1 LGLSDLKRLALVSA
15 VLLLLMVSNTIMAV
29 SADEAS
35 VQVWL
40 GCKLEKLDDR
50 IPGLYTTSLVLS
62 LFSPTNQSF
71 WGTLLF
77 NSPTN
82 RSETVDLQIVSSF
95 NGQIKVWNTQA
106 PLAFNNQEFFWNL
119 FHQGVFP
126 GDSFA
131 WYMVVGLNTS
141 MGGFR
146 TTFGPEPPPEL
157 SSKWVVTGPNMAESN
172 NPSDASLAG
181 MGIVSRVYQ
190 SYVQRGLTHWYVIQ
204 MSFSRQQSDI
214 IRFSGL
220 FWVPAIGLFVIFMVA
235 IVSSGLLW
243 KKQRRLSLSNS
254 LTLFLGS
261 ALFAF
266 PFILSIN
273 QYAPPG
279 EITPVEYLF
288 YADVI
293 LAFIGTGWAL
303 VAEYLR
309 PANDTWISQP

>member
-1 LGLSDLKRLALVSA
+1 MFVSA
-15 VLLLLMVSNTIMAV
+15 VLVLLIVSNTIMAV
-29 SADEAS
+29 SADEAP
-35 VQVWL
+35 VQVWF

-82 RSETVDLQIVSSF
+82 RSQTADLQIVSSF

-106 PLAFNNQEFFWNL
+106 PFAFYNQEFFWNL
-119 FHQGVFP
+119 FHEDVFP

-131 WYMVVGLNTS
+131 WYMVVGLNAS

-146 TTFGPEPPPEL
+146 MSFGPEPPPEF
-157 SSKWVVTGPNMAESN
+157 SSKWVLTGPTMTELD
-172 NPSDASLAG
+172 NPSDANLVG
-181 MGIVSRVYQ
+181 MGIVPRVYQ
-190 SYVQRGLTHWYVIQ
+190 TYVQQGLAHWYVIQ

-220 FWVPAIGLFVIFMVA
+220 FWVPAIGLFVIFLVA
-235 IVSSGLLW
+235 MILSGLLW
-243 KKQRRLSLSNS
+243 KRHRQLSLSNS

-266 PFILSIN
+266 PFVLSIN

-279 EITPVEYLF
+279 EITHVELLF
-288 YADVI
+288 YVDVL
-293 LAFIGTGWAL
+293 LAFIATGWAL

-309 PANDTWISQP
+309 PASDA

>member
-1 LGLSDLKRLALVSA
+1 
-15 VLLLLMVSNTIMAV
+15 MVSNTIMAV
-29 SADEAS
+29 SADEAP
-35 VQVWL
+35 VQVWF
-40 GCKLEKLDDR
+40 GCKLERLDDR

-77 NSPTN
+77 NSPAN
-82 RSETVDLQIVSSF
+82 RSQTADLQIVSSF

-106 PLAFNNQEFFWNL
+106 PLAFYNQEFFWNL
-119 FHQGVFP
+119 FHEGVFP

-131 WYMVVGLNTS
+131 WYMVVGLNAS
-141 MGGFR
+141 MGGFEVS
-146 TTFGPEPPPEL
+146 FGPEPPPEF
-157 SSKWVVTGPNMAESN
+157 SSRWIVTGPTMSDLND
-172 NPSDASLAG
+172 PSDAALVG
-181 MGIVSRVYQ
+181 MGIVPKIYQ
-190 SYVQRGLTHWYVIQ
+190 MYVRQGLTHWYVIQ
-204 MSFSRQQSDI
+204 MSFSRQQPDI

-220 FWVPAIGLFVIFMVA
+220 FWVPAIGLFVIFLVA
-235 IVSSGLLW
+235 MILSGLLW
-243 KKQRRLSLSNS
+243 RRHRRLSLSNS

-279 EITPVEYLF
+279 EITPVEFLF

-293 LAFIGTGWAL
+293 LAFIGTGLAL

-309 PANDTWISQP
+309 PASDA

>member
-1 LGLSDLKRLALVSA
+1 
-15 VLLLLMVSNTIMAV
+15 MAV
-29 SADEAS
+29 YADEAP
-35 VQVWL
+35 VQVWF

-82 RSETVDLQIVSSF
+82 RSQTVDLQIVSSF

-106 PLAFNNQEFFWNL
+106 PLAFNNQEFYWNL
-119 FHQGVFP
+119 FHEGEFP
-126 GDSFA
+126 WDSFV
-131 WYMVVGLNTS
+131 WYVVVGLNETA
-141 MGGFR
+141 GGFR
-146 TTFGPEPPPEL
+146 MAFGPEPPPEI
-157 SSKWVVTGPNMAESN
+157 SSKWIVTGPSMTDLGT
-172 NPSDASLAG
+172 PTDAKLLG
-181 MGIVSRVYQ
+181 MGIVPRVYQ
-190 SYVQRGLTHWYVIQ
+190 THVQQGLTHWYVIQ
-204 MSFSRQQSDI
+204 MAFSRQQSDI

-220 FWVPAIGLFVIFMVA
+220 FWVPAIGLFVVFMVA
-235 IVSSGLLW
+235 MVLSGLLW
-243 KKQRRLSLSNS
+243 MRQRRLSLSNS

-279 EITPVEYLF
+279 EITPVEFLF

-293 LAFIGTGWAL
+293 LAFVGTGWAL

-309 PANDTWISQP
+309 PENDCQ

>member
-1 LGLSDLKRLALVSA
+1 MKPSICVSA
-15 VLLLLMVSNTIMAV
+15 ILVLVIISSATQLVA
-29 SADEAS
+29 ADEAPI
-35 VQVWL
+35 QVWF

-77 NSPTN
+77 SSPTN
-82 RSETVDLQIVSSF
+82 RSQTVDLQIVSSY

-106 PLAFNNQEFFWNL
+106 PLAFYNHEFFWNL

-126 GDSFA
+126 DDSFA

-146 TTFGPEPPPEL
+146 TTFGPEPPPDF
-157 SSKWVVTGPNMAESN
+157 SSKWAVTGPTMSDLN
-172 NPSDASLAG
+172 NPSDTSLVG
-181 MGIVSRVYQ
+181 MGILPKVYQ
-190 SYVQRGLTHWYVIQ
+190 TYVQQGLTHWYIIQ
-204 MSFSRQQSDI
+204 MNFSRQQSDI

-220 FWVPAIGLFVIFMVA
+220 FWVPAIGLFTLFMIAMVL
-235 IVSSGLLW
+235 SGLLW
-243 KKQRRLSLSNS
+243 RRQRRLSLSNS

-279 EITPVEYLF
+279 EVTPVEYLF

-309 PANDTWISQP
+309 PANDR

>member
-1 LGLSDLKRLALVSA
+1 
-15 VLLLLMVSNTIMAV
+15 MAV
-29 SADEAS
+29 SADEAP

-82 RSETVDLQIVSSF
+82 RSQTVGLQIVSSF

-119 FHQGVFP
+119 FHEGVFP

-131 WYMVVGLNTS
+131 WYMVVGLNAS
-141 MGGFR
+141 MGNFR
-146 TTFGPEPPPEL
+146 MSSGPEPPPEL
-157 SSKWVVTGPNMAESN
+157 SSKWVVTGPTMAELN

-181 MGIVSRVYQ
+181 MGIVSKVYQ

-220 FWVPAIGLFVIFMVA
+220 FWVPAICLFLIFILA
-235 IVSSGLLW
+235 LILSGLLG
-243 KKQRRLSLSNS
+243 KRHRRLSLSNS

-266 PFILSIN
+266 PFVLSIN

-279 EITPVEYLF
+279 EITHVELLF
-288 YADVI
+288 YVDVL
-293 LAFIGTGWAL
+293 LAFIATGWAL

-309 PANDTWISQP
+309 PTNNE